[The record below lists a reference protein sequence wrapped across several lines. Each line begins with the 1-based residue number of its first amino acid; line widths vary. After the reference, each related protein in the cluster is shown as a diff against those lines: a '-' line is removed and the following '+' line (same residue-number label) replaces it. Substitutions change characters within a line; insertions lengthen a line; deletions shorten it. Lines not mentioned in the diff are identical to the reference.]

1 MIWQI
6 AILKR
11 AGLTTAAAMSLVW
24 PDDELLAFSQFPNG
38 GDLAVNDE
46 DSLITDEG
54 DDIEWQ
60 KRG

>member
-24 PDDELLAFSQFPNG
+24 SDDELLAFSQFPKG
-38 GDLAVNDE
+38 GDLAVNNE